1 MTNSQTVRTEQVS
14 ARPLAVASAV
24 TTPDRL
30 GDDIRRLL
38 GQVWPVLREQGV
50 KTGLNVVVYRNNPMT
65 IEAGVEVF
73 SAFQETELVRRST
86 TPEGEVATTTHWGD
100 YSQMRPA
107 YQALED
113 WSSSSGRAF
122 AGVSWEV
129 YGHWSDDP
137 SKLRT
142 DIYFLLES

>member
-1 MTNSQTVRTEQVS
+1 MTDLVPEVRTEHVA

-24 TTPDRL
+24 TTAARL
-30 GDDIRRLL
+30 GDDIRSLL
-38 GQVWPVLREQGV
+38 GLVWPVLRAQGV
-50 KTGLNVVVYRNNPMT
+50 ETGLNVVVYRSNPMT
-65 IEAGVEVF
+65 IEAGVEVL
-73 SAFQETELVRRST
+73 SAFDETERVRRSA
-86 TPEGEVATTTHWGD
+86 TPAGEAATTTHWGD

-113 WSSSSGRAF
+113 WSRQTGRAF

-137 SKLRT
+137 AKVRT
-142 DIYFLLES
+142 DIYFLLR